1 MDEAANIFVDELVN
15 CSGKNF
21 ANDIQVKDKVCR
33 FAFDSML
40 KCLMGDTSD
49 IQTRNCF
56 SPIFLIC

>member
-49 IQTRNCF
+49 IQTRN
-56 SPIFLIC
+56 